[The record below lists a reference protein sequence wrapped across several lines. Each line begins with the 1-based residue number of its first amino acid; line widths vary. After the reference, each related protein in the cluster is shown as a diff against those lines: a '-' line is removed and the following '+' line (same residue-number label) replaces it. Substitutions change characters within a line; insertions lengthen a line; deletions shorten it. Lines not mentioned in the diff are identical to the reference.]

1 MRKTAAIVLGGGQ
14 GTRLWPLTR
23 FRSKPAVP
31 IGGKYR
37 LVDVPLSNCINS
49 GIKDI
54 YVLTQFNSLSLH
66 RHIFSTYNFDRF
78 SSGVVEI
85 LAAQQTNDNQYWF
98 QGTADAVRQYIDH
111 FRQLPVDQFIILAGD
126 HLYRMDYREFIRTHE
141 ENEADVTIST
151 YPITAEQV
159 PGFGILKVNEGGRIT
174 RFTEKPVESDIRD
187 EFRLAEDSPTPYLA
201 SMGIYVFNR
210 DVLLD
215 ALENHKEDD
224 FGRDIIPAAIKDYKV
239 HAHAFEGYWEDIG
252 TVKAFFWANVKLTS
266 LKPPFTFYDDA
277 HPFYTRLRSLPGSR
291 INNSEIHESLINEGC
306 FINNAR
312 LSNSVIGIR
321 SVIRSGAELDHVVCM
336 GADLYTNLGNE
347 TVPLGVG
354 ENTIIRNAILDK
366 DVSIGKNVQIINKDK
381 LEFYDDDRYSIRDG
395 IVIIP
400 KGAVIPDGMI
410 I

>member
-49 GIKDI
+49 GVKDI

-78 SSGVVEI
+78 SNGVVEI
-85 LAAQQTNDNQYWF
+85 LAAQQTNDSQYWF

-126 HLYRMDYREFIRTHE
+126 HLYRMDYREFIKTHE
-141 ENEADVTIST
+141 ESEADVTIST
-151 YPITAEQV
+151 YPISAEQV
-159 PGFGILKVNEGGRIT
+159 PGFGILKVNENGRIT
-174 RFTEKPVESDIRD
+174 RFTEKPIESDIRD
-187 EFRLAEDSPTPYLA
+187 EFRLSDDSPKPYLA

-239 HAHAFEGYWEDIG
+239 QAHAFEGYWEDIG
-252 TVKAFFWANVKLTS
+252 TVKSFFWANVKLTS
-266 LKPPFTFYDDA
+266 LKPPFTFYDDN

-291 INNSEIHESLINEGC
+291 VNNSEIHECLINEGC
-306 FINNAR
+306 FINNTR
-312 LSNSVIGIR
+312 LTSSVIGIR

-336 GADLYTNLGNE
+336 GADLYTSLNSVV
-347 TVPLGVG
+347 VPMGVG

-400 KGAVIPDGMI
+400 KGTVIPDGTVI
-410 I
+410 